1 MKVLSLKLDDDIY
14 EDAEKMTAKLKLA
27 RNRYINDAVRLYNAF
42 NSRRLLK
49 KELARESRLARKDSL
64 EVLHEFERMMDGA

>member
-64 EVLHEFERMMDGA
+64 EVLHEFERMIDGA